1 MPIEQIRELLGT
13 EVLDMRRHRERLLT
27 LIAIGESFL
36 DLPPST
42 PGRVVTMERGG
53 EMSEEE
59 RALWLNRRRAW
70 LMELAAIETYM
81 GTPRTVPPKAERQN
95 GRIAHGVDGRG
106 AHNGNGR
113 QGGPM

>member
-1 MPIEQIRELLGT
+1 MPIEKIRELLGT
-13 EVLDMRRHRERLLT
+13 EVLDMHRHRDRLLT

-36 DLPPST
+36 GLPPST
-42 PGRVVTMERGG
+42 PGRVVMMEGG
-53 EMSEEE
+53 AMDEAE
-59 RALWLNRRRAW
+59 RALWLSRRRAW

-81 GTPRTVPPKAERQN
+81 GTPRTVPPKAERN

-113 QGGPM
+113 QGGPI